1 LELCNKIKTSVTV
14 KRMAFYN
21 KFGTDIPGDFRYSM
35 FPYPSPN
42 GEELSRLSS
51 FGNVPV
57 DFVGGAFR
65 YSMFPY
71 PSPNGEELSQLS
83 SFGKK
88 KKKTTL
94 TAIGFIRRPSGSVV
108 KVYKKTVNGKV
119 VKVLGNHKRVNVRV
133 IYKTEAKAKSG

>member
-21 KFGTDIPGDFRYSM
+21 KFGTDIPSDFRYSM

-42 GEELSRLSS
+42 SEELSRLSS
-51 FGNVPV
+51 FG
-57 DFVGGAFR
+57 VGGAFR

-88 KKKTTL
+88 KKTTL
-94 TAIGFIRRPSGSVV
+94 TMLGFIRRPSGNVV
-108 KVYKKTVNGKV
+108 KVYTKKINGKV

-133 IYKTEAKAKSG
+133 VYKTEAKAKSG